1 MIILRYTLLMVFIIT
16 LSLIYYLNQQIKTP
30 NVIYIPQGSINK
42 IISYLEHKQINVSQ
56 LDSYIMRFV
65 GDPQSGWID
74 IGSSH
79 MTRLDFLHKLSSSK
93 AALQNVTLIPGE
105 TSYYFL
111 KDISQKLGLDFKLI
125 YEIYLKKAKYSEG
138 MLVPDTYKV
147 PIGISENDLI
157 TLLLNISNKK
167 RKKFFNKI
175 FGNYSELKMIRYV
188 TIASIIQK
196 EAANNEEMPLVSSV
210 IYNRLKKGMK
220 LQMDGT
226 LNYGKYS
233 HIKITSHRIKTDNSR
248 YNTYKYKGLPPLPV
262 CNVGTEAL
270 KAAIFPKK
278 TDYLYF
284 MKAKNGTHNFTR
296 YYSTHIKNI
305 RNATK

>member
-1 MIILRYTLLMVFIIT
+1 MIILRYILLIVFTIT

-30 NVIYIPQGSINK
+30 KVIYIPKGSISK
-42 IISYLEHKQINVSQ
+42 IITYLEHKQINVSQ
-56 LDSYIMRFV
+56 LDNYIMRFV

-74 IGSSH
+74 IGSTQ

-93 AALQNVTLIPGE
+93 AALQNITLIPGE
-105 TSYYFL
+105 TSYFFL
-111 KDISQKLGLDFKLI
+111 KELSEKLDFDFNVLYK
-125 YEIYLKKAKYSEG
+125 IYLKKAKYSEG

-147 PIGISENDLI
+147 PIGINEGDLI
-157 TLLLNISNKK
+157 TLLLNLSNKK
-167 RKKFFNKI
+167 QKKFFNKI
-175 FGNYSELKMIRYV
+175 FGNYSETKMIRYV

-196 EAANNEEMPLVSSV
+196 EAADNKEMPLVSSV
-210 IYNRLKKGMK
+210 IYNRLRKGMK

-233 HIKITSHRIKTDNSR
+233 HTKVTSHRIKTDKSR
-248 YNTYKYKGLPPLPV
+248 YNTYKYRGLPYQPV
-262 CNVGTEAL
+262 CNVGFEAI
-270 KAAIFPKK
+270 KAAIFPQK

-284 MKAKNGTHNFTR
+284 MKAKSGTHNFTR